1 MIKKY
6 SDTLLLLTTL
16 FLFPVYYLTIWLTG
30 FTAGDES
37 WTALHRMLVE
47 YPQILFFSFYI
58 LFIFFLIS
66 LSHIRNNRTSQR
78 IMNLLIIA
86 LSLYSLIFFLHQM
99 IQLHTLS
106 RGASYSF
113 YTLGQFDT
121 EIFIAF
127 FIILPP
133 LIFLLTCATIFI
145 NKKRNVTS
153 IE

>member
-1 MIKKY
+1 MIRKY
-6 SDTLLLLTTL
+6 SDTLLLLATL
-16 FLFPVYYLTIWLTG
+16 FLFPVYYLTIWLTE

-37 WTALHRMLVE
+37 WTVLHRMLVE
-47 YPQILFFSFYI
+47 YPQFLFFCFYI
-58 LFIFFLIS
+58 LFIFILVS
-66 LSHIRNNRTSQR
+66 LSYIRHNKTSQR

-86 LSLYSLIFFLHQM
+86 LSLYALIFFLHQM

-113 YTLGQFDT
+113 YSLGKFDT

-133 LIFLLTCATIFI
+133 LIFLLTCATIFT
-145 NKKRNVTS
+145 NKNRIVTS
-153 IE
+153 NE